1 MLYPFTCLARMLIRS
16 FNKAGQTLNYTEV
29 RQGLASLSTPVHMS
43 NREFA
48 DVMHVVDPDQSG
60 DLSVAEWEAFMLV
73 RASATQ
79 SSRVKRMAGCPPLP
93 SQLIVATA
101 ETPSSSGCLTG
112 SGCAYLYGLQLSDA
126 ELEAK
131 QIELNSQA
139 DPTAKLRKR
148 LAYIPVL
155 GQVAGTM
162 DVGVKESGVD
172 DEARALDSE

>member
-79 SSRVKRMAGCPPLP
+79 SRVKRMAECPPLP
-93 SQLIVATA
+93 TQLIVATA
-101 ETPSSSGCLTG
+101 VTPSRS
-112 SGCAYLYGLQLSDA
+112 
-126 ELEAK
+126 
-131 QIELNSQA
+131 
-139 DPTAKLRKR
+139 PR
-148 LAYIPVL
+148 LLAP
-155 GQVAGTM
+155 
-162 DVGVKESGVD
+162 GV
-172 DEARALDSE
+172 